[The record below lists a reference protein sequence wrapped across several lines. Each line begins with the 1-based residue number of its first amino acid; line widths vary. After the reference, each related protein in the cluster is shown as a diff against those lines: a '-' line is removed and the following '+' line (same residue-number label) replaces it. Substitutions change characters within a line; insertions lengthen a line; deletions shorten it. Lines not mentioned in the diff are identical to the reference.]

1 MGTGPTYDPALENVI
16 ILLNVQVCEWRVGHA
31 LTLRDFWEP
40 FITRNVNLKP
50 VGRYRYNIINACVQG
65 ADFRRYQALT
75 SIGVVRFYENW
86 VDCLDHLI
94 VSLYI

>member
-1 MGTGPTYDPALENVI
+1 MGTGPSYGPALENVI
-16 ILLNVQVCEWRVGHA
+16 MLLNVQVCEWRIGQA

-50 VGRYRYNIINACVQG
+50 VDRYRYNIINSCVKG

-75 SIGVVRFYENW
+75 SIGVERFYENW
-86 VDCLDHLI
+86 VDCLVHLI
-94 VSLYI
+94 VSLHI